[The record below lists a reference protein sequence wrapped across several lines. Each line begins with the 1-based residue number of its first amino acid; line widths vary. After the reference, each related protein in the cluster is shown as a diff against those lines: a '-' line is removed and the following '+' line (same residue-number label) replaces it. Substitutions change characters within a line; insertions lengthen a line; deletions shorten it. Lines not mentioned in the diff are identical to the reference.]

1 MKKSILL
8 SAVTLALSANA
19 LAESHYHPKQDE
31 ITVPFSVFSQNQ
43 SSSYKDYTFSLPENI
58 DLFDYPDAATYI
70 DMNVLAFYTQE
81 LLDSLNGDI
90 TEVYAFIDK
99 SIEFNNRALEFNGV
113 GIRRNLAG
121 IVKLPSDFDESAVN
135 VEDAESPDTGVSYI
149 ATYLSG
155 TADSVLQRSALDER
169 FGSYAASYYAV
180 FTSPS
185 PISRVGQAQLGRNV
199 LYTSASPKNP
209 EVSLYTFAHE
219 IGHTDGME
227 HDRSEREFSYSY
239 HMSEY
244 GIPSVCDSKGTIM
257 TANVDFS
264 GIPFYSDPNHSVTT
278 STDLCG
284 VPDVADVA
292 RGYREGIETGFIERR
307 SGIMTSYREAL
318 PKNGF
323 ASLVMDSTVNE
334 ANGTINGTVVWDGLD
349 TDQNAFV
356 NVVISNYGDTS
367 PHDFNTQDVLVEYTG
382 ESTTSFSIELNNDSD
397 AENDESV
404 TFKLHAANGVSIDST
419 QSSST
424 VTITSDEVANTGTVS
439 LTTSAITESEGNTV
453 TLQLERTGGVS
464 GTLTVNLDVT
474 FDSATQSDIEFDST
488 SVTFLDGETSK
499 SVTIDLLS
507 DTVEEDTETFT
518 VTLSGDNVGSGNQ
531 VTVTIT
537 DTTEAATPPSPT
549 TPPSNGNAGGESGGG
564 SIHFGLLGL
573 ALMAYLRRKK

>member
-8 SAVTLALSANA
+8 SAVSLALSVNA
-19 LAESHYHPKQDE
+19 LAESHYHPKQGE
-31 ITVPFSVFSQNQ
+31 ITVPLSVFSENQ
-43 SSSYKDYTFSLPENI
+43 STSYKDYAFSLPENI
-58 DLFDYPDAATYI
+58 EFFDYPDTATFI

-81 LLDSLNGDI
+81 LLDSLNGDV

-99 SIEFNNRALEFNGV
+99 SIEFNNRALELNGV

-121 IVKLPSDFDESAVN
+121 IVKLPSDFDESAVHGEN
-135 VEDAESPDTGVSYI
+135 NESSDTGVSYI

-155 TADSVLQRSALDER
+155 TADSVLQRNALDER

-185 PISRVGQAQLGRNV
+185 PITRIGQAQLGRNV
-199 LYTSASPKNP
+199 LYTSASPNNP
-209 EVSLYTFAHE
+209 ELSLYTFAHE
-219 IGHTDGME
+219 IGHNDGME

-244 GIPSVCDSKGTIM
+244 GIPAVCDSKGTIM
-257 TANVDFS
+257 TESVEFS
-264 GIPFYSDPNHSVTT
+264 GMPFYSDPNHSVT
-278 STDLCG
+278 SSSDLCG
-284 VPDVADVA
+284 VSDVADVA
-292 RGYREGIETGFIERR
+292 RGYREGIESGFIERK
-307 SGIMTSYREAL
+307 SGIMTNYRVAL

-323 ASLVMDSTVNE
+323 ASLVMDSAVNE
-334 ANGTINGTVVWDGLD
+334 ANGTINGTVVWDGLN

-367 PHDFNTQDVLVEYTG
+367 PNDFNTQDVLVEYTG
-382 ESTTSFSIELNNDSD
+382 ETTTSFSIQLNNDSD
-397 AENDESV
+397 VENDESV
-404 TFKLHAANGVSIDST
+404 YFKLHAANGVSIDST

-424 VTITSDEVANTGTVS
+424 VIITSDEVANTGSVS
-439 LTTSAITESEGNTV
+439 FTTSAITDNEGDTV
-453 TLQLERTGGVS
+453 TLRLERTGGDS
-464 GTLTVNLDVT
+464 GELTVNLDME
-474 FDSATQSDIEFDST
+474 FDSATQSDIEFDTT

-507 DTVEEDTETFT
+507 DSIEEDAETFT
-518 VTLSGDNVGSGNQ
+518 LTLSGDNVGSGNQ

-537 DTTEAATPPSPT
+537 DTTESTTPPSPT
-549 TPPSNGNAGGESGGG
+549 TPPSNGDAGGESGGG
-564 SIHFGLLGL
+564 SIHFGILGL

>member
-8 SAVTLALSANA
+8 SAVSLALSANA
-19 LAESHYHPKQDE
+19 LAESHYHPKQGE
-31 ITVPFSVFSQNQ
+31 ITVPLSVFSENQ
-43 SSSYKDYTFSLPENI
+43 STSYKDYAFSLPENI
-58 DLFDYPDAATYI
+58 EFFDYPDTATFI

-81 LLDSLNGDI
+81 LLDSLNGDV

-99 SIEFNNRALEFNGV
+99 SIEFNNRALELNGV

-121 IVKLPSDFDESAVN
+121 IVKLPSDFDESAVHGEN
-135 VEDAESPDTGVSYI
+135 NESSDTGVSYI

-155 TADSVLQRSALDER
+155 TADSVLQRNALDER

-185 PISRVGQAQLGRNV
+185 PITRIGQAQLGRNV
-199 LYTSASPKNP
+199 LYTSASPNNP
-209 EVSLYTFAHE
+209 ELSLYTFAHE
-219 IGHTDGME
+219 IGHNDGME

-244 GIPSVCDSKGTIM
+244 GIPAVCDSKGTIM
-257 TANVDFS
+257 TESVEFS
-264 GIPFYSDPNHSVTT
+264 GMPFYSDPNHSVT
-278 STDLCG
+278 SSSDLCG
-284 VPDVADVA
+284 VSDVADVA
-292 RGYREGIETGFIERR
+292 RGYREGIESGFIERK
-307 SGIMTSYREAL
+307 SGIMTNYRVAL

-323 ASLVMDSTVNE
+323 ASLVMDSAVNE
-334 ANGTINGTVVWDGLD
+334 ANGTINGTVVWDGLN

-367 PHDFNTQDVLVEYTG
+367 PNDFNTQDVLVEYTG
-382 ESTTSFSIELNNDSD
+382 ETTTSFSIQLNNDSD
-397 AENDESV
+397 VENDESV
-404 TFKLHAANGVSIDST
+404 YFKLHAANGVSIDST

-424 VTITSDEVANTGTVS
+424 VIITSDEVANTGSVS
-439 LTTSAITESEGNTV
+439 FTTSAITDNEGDTV
-453 TLQLERTGGVS
+453 TLRLERTGGDS
-464 GTLTVNLDVT
+464 GELTVNLDME
-474 FDSATQSDIEFDST
+474 FDSATQSDIEFDT
-488 SVTFLDGETSK
+488 TRVTFLDGETSK

-507 DTVEEDTETFT
+507 DSIEEDAETFT

-537 DTTEAATPPSPT
+537 DTTESTTPPSPT
-549 TPPSNGNAGGESGGG
+549 TPPSNGDAGGESGGG
-564 SIHFGLLGL
+564 SIHFGILGL

>member
-19 LAESHYHPKQDE
+19 LAESHYDPKQE
-31 ITVPFSVFSQNQ
+31 KITIPFSVFSENQ
-43 SSSYKDYTFSLPENI
+43 STSYKDYGFSLPENI
-58 DLFDYPDAATYI
+58 EFFDYPDTATFI

-99 SIEFNNRALEFNGV
+99 SIEFNNRALELNGV

-121 IVKLPSDFDESAVN
+121 IVKLPSDFDESAVHSEN
-135 VEDAESPDTGVSYI
+135 NESSDTGASYI

-155 TADSVLQRSALDER
+155 TADTVLQRSALDER
-169 FGSYAASYYAV
+169 LGSYAASYYAV

-185 PISRVGQAQLGRNV
+185 PITRIGQAQLGRNV
-199 LYTSASPKNP
+199 LYTSASPNNP
-209 EVSLYTFAHE
+209 ELSLYTFAHE

-244 GIPSVCDSKGTIM
+244 GIPAVCDSKGTIM
-257 TANVDFS
+257 TESVEFS
-264 GIPFYSDPNHSVTT
+264 GMPFYSDPNHSVTG
-278 STDLCG
+278 STDACG
-284 VPDVADVA
+284 IPDVADVA
-292 RGYREGIETGFIERR
+292 RGYREGIESGFIERK
-307 SGIMTSYREAL
+307 SGIMTNYRVAL
-318 PKNGF
+318 PRNGY

-334 ANGTINGTVVWDGLD
+334 ANGTINGTVIWDGLD

-382 ESTTSFSIELNNDSD
+382 EATTSFNIQLNNDSD

-404 TFKLHAANGVSIDST
+404 SFKLHAANGVNIDST

-424 VTITSDEVANTGTVS
+424 VTITSDEVADTGSVNF
-439 LTTSAITESEGNTV
+439 TTSAITNSEGDTA
-453 TLQLERTGGVS
+453 TLQLERTGGDS
-464 GTLTVNLDVT
+464 GTLTVNLGVT
-474 FDSATQSDIEFDST
+474 FDSATQSDIEFDTT

-499 SVTIDLLS
+499 SVTIELLS
-507 DTVEEDTETFT
+507 DSLEEDAETFT
-518 VTLSGDNVGSGNQ
+518 VTLLGDNVGNGNQ

-537 DTTEAATPPSPT
+537 DTTEDATPPS
-549 TPPSNGNAGGESGGG
+549 TPPTNGGAGGESGGG

-573 ALMAYLRRKK
+573 ALMAFLRRKK

>member
-8 SAVTLALSANA
+8 SAVSLALSANA
-19 LAESHYHPKQDE
+19 LAESHYHPKQGE
-31 ITVPFSVFSQNQ
+31 ITVPLSVFSENQ
-43 SSSYKDYTFSLPENI
+43 STSYKDYAFSLPENI
-58 DLFDYPDAATYI
+58 EFFDYPDTATFI

-81 LLDSLNGDI
+81 LLDSLNGDV

-99 SIEFNNRALEFNGV
+99 SIEFNNRALELNGV

-121 IVKLPSDFDESAVN
+121 IVKLPSDFDESAVHGEN
-135 VEDAESPDTGVSYI
+135 NESSDTGVSYI

-155 TADSVLQRSALDER
+155 TADSVLQRNALDER

-185 PISRVGQAQLGRNV
+185 PITRIGQAQLGRNV
-199 LYTSASPKNP
+199 LYTSASPNNP
-209 EVSLYTFAHE
+209 ELSLYTFAHE
-219 IGHTDGME
+219 IGHNDGME

-244 GIPSVCDSKGTIM
+244 GIPAVCDSKGTIM
-257 TANVDFS
+257 TESVEFS
-264 GIPFYSDPNHSVTT
+264 GMPFYSDPNHSVT
-278 STDLCG
+278 SSSDLCG
-284 VPDVADVA
+284 VSDVADVA
-292 RGYREGIETGFIERR
+292 RGYREGIESGFIERK
-307 SGIMTSYREAL
+307 SGIMTNYRVAL

-323 ASLVMDSTVNE
+323 ASLVMDSAVNE
-334 ANGTINGTVVWDGLD
+334 ANGTINGTVVWDGLN

-367 PHDFNTQDVLVEYTG
+367 PNDFNTQDVLVEYTG
-382 ESTTSFSIELNNDSD
+382 ETTTSFSIQLNNDSD
-397 AENDESV
+397 VENDESV
-404 TFKLHAANGVSIDST
+404 YFKLHAANGVSIDST

-424 VTITSDEVANTGTVS
+424 VIITSDEVANTGSVS
-439 LTTSAITESEGNTV
+439 FTTSAITDNEGDTV
-453 TLQLERTGGVS
+453 TLRLERTGGDS
-464 GTLTVNLDVT
+464 GELTVNLDME
-474 FDSATQSDIEFDST
+474 FDSATQSDIEFDTT

-507 DTVEEDTETFT
+507 DSIEEDAETFT

-537 DTTEAATPPSPT
+537 DTTESTTPPSPT
-549 TPPSNGNAGGESGGG
+549 TPPSNGDAGGESGGG
-564 SIHFGLLGL
+564 SIHFGILGL